1 MVVSALYLLAGCA
14 FFGGALQT
22 QQSVAA
28 SGRRSVV
35 HALLAGM
42 WWVLGLL
49 ALANSI
55 FISHSGSDGLLS
67 YETLIRYTLIGQFLL
82 WFLLIWL
89 VVTLTHVQ
97 LTLIPTVLSGV
108 WLFLLIVSIRIP
120 LELFIANLP
129 QHSSATVPGATN
141 NWWLNIYIVILA
153 TFIYCQFAC
162 YQLYMSGYRNLS
174 RIIAGGLILLLETSI
189 YDFMVTIN
197 LIHSPTITV
206 FGFLGLLLLI
216 SFYFLPSKTQAVEA
230 TTEGLDNNDLLAH
243 QGNIRTENIYNQD
256 PELKPVLLEERLKS
270 ISKTLMAIDLY
281 AGMGL
286 RRVKRGANEP
296 EKLDALFRK
305 VQSEASNGREI
316 SDHLTGKEIG
326 HPG

>member
-1 MVVSALYLLAGCA
+1 
-14 FFGGALQT
+14 
-22 QQSVAA
+22 
-28 SGRRSVV
+28 V

-49 ALANSI
+49 ALTSSLYMSNS
-55 FISHSGSDGLLS
+55 GPDGLLS

-120 LELFIANLP
+120 LELFIVTLP
-129 QHSSATVPGATN
+129 QQSSAIVTGVTN
-141 NWWLNIYIVILA
+141 NWWLNIYVVILA

-162 YQLYMSGYRNLS
+162 YQLYISGYHSLS
-174 RIIAGGLILLLETSI
+174 RIIAGGLILLLETTI
-189 YDFMVTIN
+189 YDFMVTIQV
-197 LIHSPTITV
+197 IDSPTITV

-216 SFYFLPSKTQAVEA
+216 SFYFLPGKAQAEQA
-230 TTEGLDNNDLLAH
+230 TTTKEMSSNDLLAH
-243 QGNIRTENIYNQD
+243 QGNT
-256 PELKPVLLEERLKS
+256 ELKPTLFEERLKS

-296 EKLDALFRK
+296 DKLDALFRK

-316 SDHLTGKEIG
+316 SDNLAGKEIG